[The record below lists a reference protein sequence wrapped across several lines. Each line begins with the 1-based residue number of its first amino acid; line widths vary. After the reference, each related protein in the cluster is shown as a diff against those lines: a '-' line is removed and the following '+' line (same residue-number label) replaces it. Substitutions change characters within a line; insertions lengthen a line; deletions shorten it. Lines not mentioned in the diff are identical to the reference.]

1 MKAAIPVAVG
11 LAVANYGVAL
21 FSAMPDYAHAT
32 QITWYQLTAIF
43 AYWAVNK
50 AFCEVKE

>member
-11 LAVANYGVAL
+11 FAIANYGVAF

-32 QITWYQLTAIF
+32 QITWYQVIAIF
-43 AYWAVNK
+43 TCCIVNR
-50 AFCEVKE
+50 AFGEVKE

>member
-11 LAVANYGVAL
+11 LAIANYSMAFL
-21 FSAMPDYAHAT
+21 SAMPDYAHAT
-32 QITWYQLTAIF
+32 QITWYQVTAIF
-43 AYWAVNK
+43 AYWIVNR